1 MSKETFDLYLFKGIN
16 MVANY
21 QISECQKQTKN
32 KLELELLIKV
42 ANTEDL

>member
-1 MSKETFDLYLFKGIN
+1 MD
-16 MVANY
+16 VNY

-42 ANTEDL
+42 ANAKDL